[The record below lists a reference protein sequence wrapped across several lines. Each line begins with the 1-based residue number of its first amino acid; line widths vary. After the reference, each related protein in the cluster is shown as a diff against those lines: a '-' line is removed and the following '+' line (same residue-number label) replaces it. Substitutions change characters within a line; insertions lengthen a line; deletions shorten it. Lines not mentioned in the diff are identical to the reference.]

1 MLSVIQTSSIV
12 FYAVSAGLA
21 LLAAVLFFCMLLRKK
36 RRRHGGD
43 VLCIVLSALC
53 MAAALAVG
61 AFAVVGYY
69 APLKTAVADAGGK
82 LAFLYDGKQLFAV
95 PALGKAVGLFERL
108 GLSGVIVPFALFI
121 LFLLTA
127 IAVGVKT
134 RPARRKKEKAQQET
148 SVPVEDA
155 SIEEQTYIQD
165 APSAVALDTG
175 AEGELPPPEEKP
187 LETDAAMRIVE
198 EIGALVDGGAA
209 REDDEIAAQLK
220 RAISEGYALVN
231 ETPENAAEAEQA
243 AEQQTD
249 EIPREELA
257 EQPIEDE
264 SEQEILPERD
274 EQTVAKMSS
283 AEEEQD
289 VLFETQQPVESIEEQ
304 EDNDATEEEYLDAPI
319 EHNVEIVPERTT
331 LSDKKVIAV
340 APESVQE
347 EKRPPVFEY
356 GDVYMRTRVRTI
368 IRRPP
373 AKRAEE
379 REEAPASVKASA
391 SVKTAASR
399 TAGVAKSQT
408 PIKPPVAPHKE
419 VVAEKNSLPLT
430 RKYIIINRRN
440 AATVFNDYLNSKRER
455 EKEELAGS
463 LNTIIMK

>member
-1 MLSVIQTSSIV
+1 MLSVIKTSSIV

-53 MAAALAVG
+53 MAAALAAG

-274 EQTVAKMSS
+274 EQTVAKISS
-283 AEEEQD
+283 EEEQD
-289 VLFETQQPVESIEEQ
+289 LLCQTQQPFESIEEQ
-304 EDNDATEEEYLDAPI
+304 EDNGAIEEEYLDAPI
-319 EHNVEIVPERTT
+319 EHNVEIVPERTM
-331 LSDKKVIAV
+331 LSDKKVISV

-379 REEAPASVKASA
+379 REGIPTSAKAGA
-391 SVKTAASR
+391 SVKTTASR
-399 TAGVAKSQT
+399 SAGVVKSQT

-455 EKEELAGS
+455 EKEELTGS